1 MTCYFFVSFFRR
13 FILSLSI
20 IFLSLSIYFQL
31 NFVNHNWI
39 YPPIIETYKEIPLEE
54 FFNKNL
60 TYLNSLNK
68 LEEYFLSTIITNK
81 FNDIESVIFADELI
95 RERFIHGNKN
105 IELKDNW
112 FLYVFNFFSKN
123 RKNSLYLSSLSPD
136 YILKSDYA
144 ICNQQALIFQFL
156 MKTIGIEYQSV
167 LFNIPSYPNAFGHF
181 ASAVNINDQW
191 LYIDTD
197 LAPDY
202 DIRDPMVLEGL
213 LSGDKKIFNKLY
225 PAYTINNIPEGSVK
239 LKFKNRNPSFR
250 GRLLQDICYFISHFA
265 WAVLLAIY
273 IVLRKLGKHKT
284 NRSNQ

>member
-68 LEEYFLSTIITNK
+68 LEEYFLTTIITEK
-81 FNDIESVIFADELI
+81 FNDIESVIFADQLL
-95 RERFIHGNKN
+95 RERFVHRNKN
-105 IELKDNW
+105 ILLKDNW

-123 RKNSLYLSSLSPD
+123 RNNSLYLSSVSPD
-136 YILKSDYA
+136 YILRSDEA
-144 ICNQQALIFQFL
+144 ICNQQALVFQFL
-156 MKTIGIEYQSV
+156 MKAIGVEYQSV
-167 LFNIPSYPNAFGHF
+167 LLNIPRYPDAFGHF
-181 ASAVNINDQW
+181 ASAVNVNDQW

-197 LAPDY
+197 LEPDY
-202 DIRDPMVLEGL
+202 DIKDPAVLDGL
-213 LSGDKKIFNKLY
+213 LNGDKKMFNNLY
-225 PAYTINNIPEGSVK
+225 PAYIVDNIPDGSVK
-239 LKFKNRNPSFR
+239 LAFKNKNPAFW
-250 GRLLQDICYFISHFA
+250 GRLFQDICYFISHFA
-265 WAVLLAIY
+265 WIVLLAIFF
-273 IVLRKLGKHKT
+273 VLRKLGEQRT
-284 NRSNQ
+284 NQSS